1 MFKFNA
7 GLSFILVNTETDM
20 MRFYHASYNN
30 ADIFERPVLIRNQRD
45 WERALD
51 IIYGS
56 DLLEQAHKNKNKN
69 LEYYTIFS
77 LSALFLIFSLKFL
90 LAFCFWV
97 MD

>member
-20 MRFYHASYNN
+20 MRFFLFCFYHASCNN

-45 WERALD
+45 WERALA

-56 DLLEQAHKNKNKN
+56 DLLEKAKETRPGRYIIQYFH
-69 LEYYTIFS
+69 S
-77 LSALFLIFSLKFL
+77 LLCS
-90 LAFCFWV
+90 
-97 MD
+97 